1 MTQISGFKFTF
12 YGRASEEFI
21 FQLVKKEPQMRIDDG
36 WLNWI
41 FKSTSQH
48 FNLKLWTHVPSF
60 IILAK
65 AKTSFT
71 ISHGNIFHFSNHS
84 SYSILFLKGCYSIQR
99 KSDCALEN
107 AVNCKGC
114 IEIRLKL
121 LTFLWRKRVFFQS
134 ISKYYSFSCIIVVFL
149 KEYSTYFFKNS
160 WKSLD
165 IIRNECFL
173 AH

>member
-1 MTQISGFKFTF
+1 MTQKSGFKFTF

-84 SYSILFLKGCYSIQR
+84 TYFILFLKGCYSIQR

-121 LTFLWRKRVFFQS
+121 LTFLWRKRGFFRS
-134 ISKYYSFSCIIVVFL
+134 ISKYYSISCIIVVFL
-149 KEYSTYFFKNS
+149 KEYSTYFFENS
-160 WKSLD
+160 L
-165 IIRNECFL
+165 
-173 AH
+173 

>member
-1 MTQISGFKFTF
+1 
-12 YGRASEEFI
+12 
-21 FQLVKKEPQMRIDDG
+21 MRIDDG

-84 SYSILFLKGCYSIQR
+84 TYSILFLKGCYSIQR

-121 LTFLWRKRVFFQS
+121 LTFFMEKTGFLSKHFQVLF
-134 ISKYYSFSCIIVVFL
+134 FSCIIVVFL
-149 KEYSTYFFKNS
+149 KEYSTYFFEN
-160 WKSLD
+160 
-165 IIRNECFL
+165 CF
-173 AH
+173 

>member
-1 MTQISGFKFTF
+1 MTQKSGFKFTF
-12 YGRASEEFI
+12 YGWASEEFI

-71 ISHGNIFHFSNHS
+71 ISHGNIFHFSKHS
-84 SYSILFLKGCYSIQR
+84 TYYILFLSCNSILR
-99 KSDCALEN
+99 KSKCALEN

-134 ISKYYSFSCIIVVFL
+134 ISKYYSF
-149 KEYSTYFFKNS
+149 
-160 WKSLD
+160 
-165 IIRNECFL
+165 L
-173 AH
+173 ALLWSF